1 MDTPTDQPIDYD
13 NGPNEWSNEISSF
26 YQNLNLDPDLYYC
39 IDKLPRYARVVG
51 FDYRINHISDPLTT
65 QPPLKKYKL
74 EDSKLPTQENT
85 VQANDKLNIAFKTDI
100 HNLTSLSSQLEK
112 EVGCQVSISN
122 TILGLLRISNGKAKI
137 NSSNLYKTGKIIGFD
152 LSSAIAAI
160 SLDVKPNDHVLDLC
174 CAPGGKLLFIADKIH
189 SHGAPHSLCSGSVTG
204 VDISKKR
211 LSTCQS
217 LIKKSKS
224 QSKIR
229 IRLFASDGTTFNVPP
244 PEDSWWDYS
253 TLKQQSCKK
262 LQPKKVPIDS
272 ISTPNIKPFF
282 SSKLLRNI
290 YTPPLEITADTRIRK
305 YNKVLVDAECSHDG
319 SLVHLSKYINSN
331 SQSIFGKLDSDF
343 LSQDRLE
350 SVSELQLDLILNGWN
365 NLSTGGTLVYST
377 CSLSYKQNELVIAK
391 FLETVFKNSSR

>member
-1 MDTPTDQPIDYD
+1 MDTPTDQPIDND
-13 NGPNEWSNEISSF
+13 NLPNGWSNEISTF
-26 YQNLNLDPDLYYC
+26 YQSLNLDPDLYHC
-39 IDKLPRYARVVG
+39 IDKLPRYVRAVG
-51 FDYRINHISDPLTT
+51 FDYRIIHLSDNLES

-74 EDSKLPTQENT
+74 DDPKLDTQKSTTQDNEKT
-85 VQANDKLNIAFKTDI
+85 SLAFKTDVQ
-100 HNLTSLSSQLEK
+100 NLTSLSSQLEK
-112 EVGCQVSISN
+112 DIGCQVSLSN

-160 SLDVKPNDHVLDLC
+160 SLDIKPNDHVLDLC

-189 SHGAPHSLCSGSVTG
+189 SHGAPHSICSGSVTG

-224 QSKIR
+224 LSKIR

-244 PEDSWWDYS
+244 PDDNWWDYS
-253 TLKQQSCKK
+253 YLKQQTCKK
-262 LQPKKVPIDS
+262 QQPKEIPIDS
-272 ISTPNIKPFF
+272 ISTSNIKPFF
-282 SSKLLRNI
+282 ASKLLRNI
-290 YTPPLEITADTRIRK
+290 YTPPLEITADSCIRK

-331 SQSIFGKLDSDF
+331 SQTLFGKLDSDF